1 MEEIK
6 DSLPDHLKGHLTT
19 GRETERAFVECYL
32 KTYGAREVVWA
43 TPKQDMFE
51 HWDVS
56 ISGAKIDVKG
66 RVQFGRGTGKQ
77 DTYQRIELLN
87 IYGNYGWLCGK
98 AKFIVYE
105 LLNSWVIVD
114 RQKLKLFA
122 ESYQIDPNIVT
133 SAPTV
138 GCLQRREG
146 RKDLLLWVEM
156 KDILDIAKKVVL
168 KLG

>member
-1 MEEIK
+1 MEDKKSVSQEYIN
-6 DSLPDHLKGHLTT
+6 GHLAT
-19 GRETERAFVECYL
+19 GREIERAFVECYL
-32 KTYGAREVVWA
+32 KTYGHRAVVWA
-43 TPKQDMFE
+43 TSKEDMFE

-56 ISGAKIDVKG
+56 INGAKIDVKG

-87 IYGNYGWLCGK
+87 FNGNYGWLCGK

-114 RQKLKLFA
+114 RLKLKLFA
-122 ESYQIDPNIVT
+122 ENYQIDPNIVT
-133 SAPTV
+133 SSPKV

-156 KDILDIAKKVVL
+156 KYILDIAEKVVK
-168 KLG
+168 KLE